1 MGIEHL
7 ISVSSYDLFLPFQA
21 LSECGQSVKSAGSD
35 RQEWSYTL
43 YDFEGQGHVTRD
55 VCGFLFLQLTQSNN
69 PIVRVKFES

>member
-7 ISVSSYDLFLPFQA
+7 SSVLSYVLFLPFQA
-21 LSECGQSVKSAGSD
+21 LSECGQSVKSVGSD

-55 VCGFLFLQLTQSNN
+55 VTRDVCGSFIFAIN
-69 PIVRVKFES
+69 PM

>member
-7 ISVSSYDLFLPFQA
+7 NLISVLKYDLFLPFKA
-21 LSECGQSVKSAGSD
+21 LSECGQSVKSIGSD

-55 VCGFLFLQLTQSNN
+55 VSGFFA
-69 PIVRVKFES
+69 VC